1 MNSFSKIKQ
10 LVLLISDVFLLYI
23 SLIIVLWI
31 RYGKLFYSQL
41 INFHLEPFTLI
52 FAIWILIFFI
62 AGLYDLRF
70 LKNNIDFQKN
80 FWYATAANIIIA
92 ALIFYAAPSF
102 TITPKTNLL
111 LFFIVFGSL
120 NFLWRKIFNN
130 ILAKV
135 GGASKILLIG
145 TNETAEKITNDLKNN
160 PQHGYKIS
168 YWMKE
173 GLQDKEFEHLSQI
186 IVANDINVIVV
197 PAHLKK
203 DYKSAKLIYKTLVLG
218 IEIIDLAA
226 LYELIFKKV
235 PLAELEEVW
244 FLENLTKKNQ
254 IYEMISEPLERLT
267 ALILTILLSP
277 IFILIGILI
286 KLTSKGPVIFKQTRV
301 GKGENNFTL
310 YKFRT
315 MYPDAEKHG
324 PQWAN
329 YFNDKR
335 ATPIGKILRKTH
347 LDELLQ
353 IINIIKGDLSFI
365 GPRPERPEFVA
376 ELRKE
381 VPYYELRLLVKPGI
395 TGWAQINFRY
405 GASVKDTYEKL
416 QHDIYYI
423 KNKSVILDAEIL
435 LKTLKFL
442 LTNNS

>member
-1 MNSFSKIKQ
+1 MNQLSRIKQ
-10 LVLLISDVFLLYI
+10 LILLVGDIFLLYI

-31 RYGKLFYSQL
+31 RYGKFFYSQL

-92 ALIFYAAPSF
+92 ALIFYATPSF

-111 LFFIVFGSL
+111 LFFVVFGSL
-120 NFLWRKIFNN
+120 NYLWRKIFND

-145 TNETAEKITNDLKNN
+145 SNKTAEEIAAHLKNN
-160 PQHGYKIS
+160 PQHGYEIN

-186 IVANDINVIVV
+186 IIANNINVIAV

-203 DYKSAKLIYKTLVLG
+203 DYESAKLIYKTLVLG

-244 FLENLTKKNQ
+244 FLENLARKNQ

-267 ALILTILLSP
+267 ALILTILLLP

-286 KLTSKGPVIFKQTRV
+286 KITSKGPAVFKQTRV

-365 GPRPERPEFVA
+365 GPRPERPEFIA

-423 KNKSVILDAEIL
+423 KNKSIILDAEIL